1 MLHIENKF
9 ENVEWTSIKKKKL
22 YKRKEGR
29 KIKQKEDPEEV
40 DEPYKCWLF
49 FFLGELYW
57 WLGSRWIIKM
67 SARCSMKSCKELGI
81 EKVMF
86 GLF

>member
-29 KIKQKEDPEEV
+29 KIKQKGDPEEV

-49 FFLGELYW
+49 FFW
-57 WLGSRWIIKM
+57 
-67 SARCSMKSCKELGI
+67 KSCISDWVLDGLLKWVLGVQWNPA
-81 EKVMF
+81 KNL
-86 GLF
+86 G

>member
-29 KIKQKEDPEEV
+29 KIKQKGDPEEV
-40 DEPYKCWLF
+40 DEPYKCWL
-49 FFLGELYW
+49 
-57 WLGSRWIIKM
+57 I
-67 SARCSMKSCKELGI
+67 
-81 EKVMF
+81 
-86 GLF
+86 LF

>member
-29 KIKQKEDPEEV
+29 KIKQNGDPEEV

-49 FFLGELYW
+49 FF
-57 WLGSRWIIKM
+57 
-67 SARCSMKSCKELGI
+67 
-81 EKVMF
+81 F
-86 GLF
+86 GRAVLVIGF